1 MRGFRKAY
9 GRGAYNGTIVSKCY
23 ITVLIKIPFE
33 FTRSSKF
40 QIVVHIRGE
49 LLLLGACKWGG
60 LLSLGAFNRMYI
72 FCRSQVNGPITGGK
86 GGGVGGGAYK
96 WARLLSLGTFNRMY
110 IFCCL
115 QVDGPITG

>member
-40 QIVVHIRGE
+40 QIVLHTRGE
-49 LLLLGACKWGG
+49 LLLLGACKWRG

-86 GGGVGGGAYK
+86 GRGGGG
-96 WARLLSLGTFNRMY
+96 WAEGLISGQGFFPWALLTRC
-110 IFCCL
+110 IFF
-115 QVDGPITG
+115 VVYR